1 MAIQVF
7 EKYYLDGPCPSSGDV
22 DELIFQDTEYT
33 VSQRQMASPKARL
46 SSLQMMLHRVYLFCV
61 ILFRKSEMNDSI

>member
-7 EKYYLDGPCPSSGDV
+7 EKYYLDGPRPSSGDV

-33 VSQRQMASPKARL
+33 VSQR
-46 SSLQMMLHRVYLFCV
+46 
-61 ILFRKSEMNDSI
+61 